1 MVKVHVDTFMLSAYL
16 IEEDGLETASYE
28 ALVKLTQQTKLFET
42 VFAGVDQRMAMMIV
56 KEVHRGAYEQA
67 QVNCHRC
74 GLDFSVAQ
82 LCELAQFYRNIWGL
96 DVSREKRTHC
106 SLCMRE
112 LPVHMEEFCTCFR
125 VTEIGVWLRDPT
137 QETVEFLRKK
147 NPRGWENIIVETF
160 GCTRCPKVQEIVLS
174 EVTPVLYRGLPWVHG
189 SRKFC
194 QNCFQASQQVRQ
206 SSRPPQP
213 SNPRQHPRS
222 KGPISNTV
230 VKHTD
235 IETLQ
240 QLVAQTLSPAG
251 ES

>member
-1 MVKVHVDTFMLSAYL
+1 M
-16 IEEDGLETASYE
+16 ETASYE
-28 ALVKLTQQTKLFET
+28 ALVKLTQQAQLLAET

-56 KEVHRGAYEQA
+56 KEVHRGAHEQA
-67 QVNCHRC
+67 QVNCYKG
-74 GLDFSVAQ
+74 GLDFTIDQ
-82 LCELAQFYRNIWGL
+82 LCELARFYRIVWGL
-96 DVSREKRTHC
+96 DVSREQRAHC
-106 SLCMRE
+106 SLCVRE

-137 QETVEFLRKK
+137 QETVDFLRKK

-160 GCTRCPKVQEIVLS
+160 GCTRCPKVQAVVLS
-174 EVTPVLYRGLPWVHG
+174 EVAPVLYRGLQWVHG

-194 QNCFQASQQVRQ
+194 QHCFQQDQAMRQ
-206 SSRPPQP
+206 SNRPPQRSSQP
-213 SNPRQHPRS
+213 PHPKR
-222 KGPISNTV
+222 PISNPA

-235 IETLQ
+235 IERIQ